1 MAHSGPRA
9 GARDKQGGVTDAER
23 VVDLYRRHAAAWALA
38 RGASFAERGW
48 LERFSARLDTAAAM
62 LDIGYGSGQPIASF
76 LAGQGYRV
84 TGIDGSPEMVALFR
98 AHLPG

>member
-38 RGASFAERGW
+38 RGASSPNVAGW
-48 LERFSARLDTAAAM
+48 KLSADRTDRRDLVPRKLLGEQFGRM
-62 LDIGYGSGQPIASF
+62 F
-76 LAGQGYRV
+76 L
-84 TGIDGSPEMVALFR
+84 
-98 AHLPG
+98 